1 MVARKSL
8 LAVGLL
14 TLVVAVS
21 FGSYASVG
29 NQVSAK
35 EDTTPS
41 EATIEQHALGNNT
54 TVDSV
59 SGTVTIT
66 TDGPDGNQTVEADIW
81 QRTPDHVRYEYTDG
95 PQAGTEMVSN
105 GSDLWMYNDTTNTAR
120 YLRLDGENAGLIQ
133 NMSKAFQGIS
143 DGFEANY
150 QGTATV
156 SGHETYVVSLQPKN
170 ESMQNMM
177 GNATVWLDQ
186 ENWFPVKERIT
197 TKVGNESTT
206 TTMTYSNLSYNA
218 SIPDDRFTFTPPEDA
233 HVIDVTL
240 PQTSTYSSVDAAQ
253 KAVDYTIREPSSV
266 PDGYSLENVTVTT
279 SSGDASVSLEYTNGS
294 DTLTV
299 SQTPATRTIDGDE
312 TVSIAGHDG
321 SYSSVDD
328 RGIVQWSDGEHGYSV
343 VGSLS
348 EEELV
353 DFAESLY
360 C

>member
-1 MVARKSL
+1 
-8 LAVGLL
+8 
-14 TLVVAVS
+14 
-21 FGSYASVG
+21 
-29 NQVSAK
+29 
-35 EDTTPS
+35 
-41 EATIEQHALGNNT
+41 
-54 TVDSV
+54 
-59 SGTVTIT
+59 
-66 TDGPDGNQTVEADIW
+66 
-81 QRTPDHVRYEYTDG
+81 
-95 PQAGTEMVSN
+95 
-105 GSDLWMYNDTTNTAR
+105 
-120 YLRLDGENAGLIQ
+120 
-133 NMSKAFQGIS
+133 
-143 DGFEANY
+143 
-150 QGTATV
+150 
-156 SGHETYVVSLQPKN
+156 
-170 ESMQNMM
+170 
-177 GNATVWLDQ
+177 
-186 ENWFPVKERIT
+186 
-197 TKVGNESTT
+197 
-206 TTMTYSNLSYNA
+206 MTYSNLSYNA

-321 SYSSVDD
+321 SYSSVGD